1 MQKFAD
7 KFLQDYYTWEDQ
19 IPGINQPVLWEYKN
33 KEKCFY
39 QYPTYKRSDYKI
51 LIQLTKDQ
59 KKLALDYLEDLH
71 APLNE
76 ETREHNNKKAKARRA
91 AQ

>member
-1 MQKFAD
+1 M
-7 KFLQDYYTWEDQ
+7 W
-19 IPGINQPVLWEYKN
+19 
-33 KEKCFY
+33 
-39 QYPTYKRSDYKI
+39 KRSDYKI

-59 KKLALDYLEDLH
+59 KKLALDYLDELH

-76 ETREHNNKKAKARRA
+76 ETRHHNNEKAKARRA